1 MVITDP
7 HWGKVFNFS
16 PAIPLWPEKMSSSWN
31 KEVFSKY
38 NISGYPQNKNDW
50 QIYMS
55 AHGWEKITVPA
66 GDFIALRFQN
76 LINFENND
84 HTVINSIRRE
94 TIWFAPQIGR
104 WVARESSGSF
114 QIQGQIDAVLLENST
129 KWELVSWK

>member
-1 MVITDP
+1 
-7 HWGKVFNFS
+7 
-16 PAIPLWPEKMSSSWN
+16 
-31 KEVFSKY
+31 
-38 NISGYPQNKNDW
+38 
-50 QIYMS
+50 MS

-66 GDFIALRFQN
+66 GDFVALRFQN

-84 HTVINSIRRE
+84 STVINSIRRE

-114 QIQGQIDAVLLENST
+114 QIQGENSAVRLENST